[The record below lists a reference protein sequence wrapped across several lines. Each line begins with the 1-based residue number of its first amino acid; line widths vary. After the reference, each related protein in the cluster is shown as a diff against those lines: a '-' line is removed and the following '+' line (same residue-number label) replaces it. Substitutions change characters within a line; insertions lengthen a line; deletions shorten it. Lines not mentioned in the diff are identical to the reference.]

1 MNSAAKDLKRHEQVY
16 DVADKINDAVAN
28 NFNLVGITPGQASI
42 IVDGVITY
50 LISIYADLAPDKEA
64 HDFLEM
70 RRIELSKRLKAEIF
84 KGKAD
89 DMARG
94 FDRAAIRVPGAPNLP
109 GYSIKCSKCGSQEK
123 ISCNNRSG
131 SMPPEGVTARF
142 RSKGWYVSNKE
153 GHDICPSCLDAQKKV
168 SSKKENNVVALKPEI
183 IVEPPRE
190 MKREDRRVIFAK
202 IEDVYLDETQGYSSG
217 WSDKKVS
224 ADLGVPLAWV
234 KAIREENFGS
244 EGHNEDVKAI
254 IVEGKD
260 LLNKIDVEMGLLEKA
275 ITDAGKGKDEFS
287 KRYDHLAR
295 RLNEIEKLFG

>member
-1 MNSAAKDLKRHEQVY
+1 MSNAAITRNIENGVFQR
-16 DVADKINDAVAN
+16 AEE
-28 NFNLVGITPGQASI
+28 LVEIAKKYG
-42 IVDGVITY
+42 
-50 LISIYADLAPDKEA
+50 E
-64 HDFLEM
+64 
-70 RRIELSKRLKAEIF
+70 IELSLEAAGIALLMLFADASYLGFNKDRLDAARRNISIHLKQVIRSGGMEN
-84 KGKAD
+84 
-89 DMARG
+89 MARG
-94 FDRAAIRVPGAPNLP
+94 FDRSAVRVPGAPNMP
-109 GYSIKCSKCGSQEK
+109 GYSIKCSKCGSQDK

-153 GHDICPSCLDAQKKV
+153 GHDICPSCIEKQKKTSV
-168 SSKKENNVVALKPEI
+168 KKESNVVALKPEI

-190 MKREDRRVIFAK
+190 MKREDRRLIFAK
-202 IEDVYLDETQGYSSG
+202 IEDVYLDEAQGYSSG

-234 KAIREENFGS
+234 RSIREENFGS

-254 IVEGKD
+254 IEEGKD
-260 LLNKIDVEMGLLEKA
+260 LLSKIDVEMGLFEKA
-275 ITDAGKGKDEFS
+275 ISDAGKRKEDFL

>member
-1 MNSAAKDLKRHEQVY
+1 
-16 DVADKINDAVAN
+16 
-28 NFNLVGITPGQASI
+28 
-42 IVDGVITY
+42 
-50 LISIYADLAPDKEA
+50 
-64 HDFLEM
+64 
-70 RRIELSKRLKAEIF
+70 
-84 KGKAD
+84 
-89 DMARG
+89 
-94 FDRAAIRVPGAPNLP
+94 
-109 GYSIKCSKCGSQEK
+109 
-123 ISCNNRSG
+123 
-131 SMPPEGVTARF
+131 MPPEGVTARF

-153 GHDICPSCLDAQKKV
+153 GHDICPSCLDARKKV

-287 KRYDHLAR
+287 KRYNHLAR